1 MEKITISKS
10 IRTKILAALL
20 LVSAIAIAITGAA
33 LITLSGRILKQN
45 IAQRNLQIAR
55 RASNEISLYLRDAVN
70 ELGAVAGIISPFSD
84 PWLQDLLLEN
94 SSVSLKKFRNISLVD
109 SEGSI
114 AADSGLDRTETL
126 QVDPE
131 MMSAAGEGRTYLSP
145 VMLSADN
152 LPFMV
157 VSLPV
162 RIRGKPGFA
171 LAAELNLRNIWDL
184 VDDIS
189 FGTSGGAVLTTG
201 DNILIAHPDKTR
213 VLSSA
218 DIFFFVGTTAE
229 MPCNGEVF
237 DYKPPEGEPLLMACS
252 PVDIVDWKVMVQQRL
267 SEAYLPLNVV
277 LLRSLMILFAM
288 LVTASAASY
297 YLSRRFFDPLN
308 RLLDGT
314 LRIGKGDLDYRI
326 AIHSNDEIGRLS
338 RSFNNMVGDLKEWSL
353 KLTESEERYRLVTE
367 NVHDVIFSLDREGKF
382 IYLNKRIEVISGYKI
397 GRLIGRYFTDFLSEE
412 SRRSLA
418 DLIRNETN
426 PRDND
431 NMGIEVELLSKTNK
445 KIDLGVKLVK
455 VFDPSG
461 GVQFY
466 GVARDISERKEDEK
480 KLMAYQ
486 QQLRSLASQLS
497 LAEARERKRIASDI
511 HDRISQALALTT
523 IKLGGLQSSL
533 SSPEEEKVL
542 DETLKVIK
550 HTINETH
557 SLIFDLSSPLLYEV
571 GLNAALEQLA
581 EQFQNEHD
589 LKVRFEE
596 DAAPKPLDTDVT
608 VLLFEAVKELLVNV
622 VKHAH
627 ASKVRVAMR
636 REKNQV
642 RITVEDNGEGFDSP
656 ANAFRVDKAGGYGLF
671 SIRERLSQLGGNLE
685 IESSRKYGT
694 RAAMT
699 VSLNH
704 EKDNT

>member
-1 MEKITISKS
+1 
-10 IRTKILAALL
+10 
-20 LVSAIAIAITGAA
+20 
-33 LITLSGRILKQN
+33 
-45 IAQRNLQIAR
+45 
-55 RASNEISLYLRDAVN
+55 
-70 ELGAVAGIISPFSD
+70 
-84 PWLQDLLLEN
+84 
-94 SSVSLKKFRNISLVD
+94 
-109 SEGSI
+109 
-114 AADSGLDRTETL
+114 
-126 QVDPE
+126 
-131 MMSAAGEGRTYLSP
+131 
-145 VMLSADN
+145 
-152 LPFMV
+152 
-157 VSLPV
+157 
-162 RIRGKPGFA
+162 
-171 LAAELNLRNIWDL
+171 
-184 VDDIS
+184 
-189 FGTSGGAVLTTG
+189 
-201 DNILIAHPDKTR
+201 

-218 DIFFFVGTTAE
+218 DIFFFDGTTAE
-229 MPCNGEVF
+229 MPCNGEVS
-237 DYKPPEGEPLLMACS
+237 DYKPPEGEPLLIACS
-252 PVDIVDWKVMVQQRL
+252 PVDIVDWKVMVQQLL

-694 RAAMT
+694 RALLEKAPGLNVIAEADNGLKTVELARELRPDVIIMDVAMPDMNGIEAT
-699 VSLNH
+699 RAVLCETEDTKIIALSMHSDHRFVTEMLKAGASGYLLKQSAFEELASAIKAVMDGKTFLSSSILDVVVRDYVHQLSDVESPAYSELTNRERQVLQLMSEGKSTKETAYILHLSVKTIETHRKKIMNKLKIENLAGLVKFAIREGLTSL
-704 EKDNT
+704 ES